1 MTPRRL
7 APILLLGALL
17 LTGWAYLPGLSGGF
31 QFDDQPSLA
40 GLSEVTDARSAAE
53 YALSGQAGPLG
64 RPIAMAS
71 FLIHRNAWPD
81 RPDEFLRGNLLI
93 HLLNGLLVAWLA
105 FRLAR
110 ARGSDTDS
118 AAGTAT
124 LCASL
129 WSAMP
134 ILASTSLLIVQRMT
148 SLSATFAL
156 AGLVAYL
163 IFRRGLDRRPGPAMT
178 GMSISLVIFT
188 ILAALTKENG
198 ILVPVM
204 ALVAEMT
211 LLQPPQR
218 LTRITWR
225 VWQGVFLVFP
235 LAFILAVLAAMLPY
249 STLTEA
255 VRGVSAGE
263 RLLTQSVF
271 LWEYLFHAFLPIET
285 GNLGPLQDSR
295 VPFTSVFHP
304 AVLAAI
310 VGWALVT
317 AAAIRWRQR
326 LPTFSFAVFWYLG
339 GHLVESTLVPL
350 ELYFEHRNYLPLLGP
365 VFAVSWA
372 VFHAPRRIHRF
383 VMTSAVAYFSIM
395 VLTLSLV
402 TTTWGQPFEATRD
415 RYLENP
421 GSSRAAGQL
430 FAQLYGMGA
439 IRPATRVLDVAIKDG
454 IDSAR
459 FRVVKLYL
467 ACLHGTRIG
476 SQPDVGQITRA
487 MTSRPFDRNLAQAV
501 FLLARARVNHSCEAI
516 GRAGIEEL
524 LATLSTH
531 PIYGR
536 HDASMYWVHRGK
548 AVMAFEA
555 GEHRAAERDM
565 KQALTRRFDPNLLK
579 ELALGHARS
588 GRLAQA
594 CDLLDDMEK
603 RGSSNPVS
611 RLHRLLVT
619 ERLRNQLLEME
630 GPKRDPR
637 LAPDESSPCRG

>member
-7 APILLLGALL
+7 APILLLAALL
-17 LTGWAYLPGLSGGF
+17 LTGWAYLPGLGGGY
-31 QFDDQPSLA
+31 QFDDQPSLE
-40 GLSEVTDARSAAE
+40 GLSQVTDARSAAE
-53 YALSGQAGPLG
+53 YALSGNAGPLG

-81 RPDEFLRGNLLI
+81 RPDEFLRVNLLI
-93 HLLNGLLVAWLA
+93 HLLNGLLVAWVA

-163 IFRRGLDRRPGPAMT
+163 IFRRGLERRPGRSMT
-178 GMSISLVIFT
+178 GMSICLAIFT

-204 ALVAEMT
+204 VLVIELT

-225 VWQGVFLVFP
+225 AWQGVFLVFP
-235 LAFILAVLAAMLPY
+235 LTLILAVLAAMLPY

-255 VRGVSAGE
+255 VRGFSAGE
-263 RLLTQSVF
+263 RLLTQGVF
-271 LWEYLFHAFLPIET
+271 LWEYLFHAFLPMET

-304 AVLAAI
+304 TVLAAI
-310 VGWALVT
+310 VGWVLVST
-317 AAAIRWRQR
+317 AAIRWCKR
-326 LPTFSFAVFWYLG
+326 LPVFSFAVFWYLG
-339 GHLVESTLVPL
+339 GHLVESTVVPL
-350 ELYFEHRNYLPLLGP
+350 ELYFEHRNYLPLVGP
-365 VFAVSWA
+365 VFALSWA
-372 VFHAPRRIHRF
+372 AFHAPRRIHLF
-383 VMTSAVAYFSIM
+383 VITSAAAYFSIM
-395 VLTLSLV
+395 VLTLSMV
-402 TTTWGQPFEATRD
+402 TTLWAQPFEAARD

-439 IRPATRVLDVAIKDG
+439 IGPAIRVLDVAIKNGTDP
-454 IDSAR
+454 AR
-459 FRVVKLYL
+459 FRVTKLYL
-467 ACLHGTRIG
+467 ACRHGTRIG
-476 SQPDVGQITRA
+476 PQPDVGHITRVMA
-487 MTSRPFDRNLAQAV
+487 SRPFDRNLAQAV
-501 FLLARARVNHSCEAI
+501 FLLARAHVNHSCEAI
-516 GRAGIEEL
+516 GRAGIEGL
-524 LATLSTH
+524 FAALSRH
-531 PIYGR
+531 AVYSR
-536 HDASMYWVHRGK
+536 HDASMYWVHRAR
-548 AVMAFEA
+548 AVMASKA
-555 GEHRAAERDM
+555 GDHRAAEHDM
-565 KQALTRRFDPNLLK
+565 RQALTRRFDSNLLK
-579 ELALGHARS
+579 KLAIRYTRFGDLTR
-588 GRLAQA
+588 A

-603 RGSSNPVS
+603 SGPSNPVS
-611 RLHRLLVT
+611 HLYRQLVT
-619 ERLRNQLLEME
+619 ERLRNRLLEKVD
-630 GPKRDPR
+630 PKRDPG
-637 LAPDESSPCRG
+637 LAPDETSPCRG